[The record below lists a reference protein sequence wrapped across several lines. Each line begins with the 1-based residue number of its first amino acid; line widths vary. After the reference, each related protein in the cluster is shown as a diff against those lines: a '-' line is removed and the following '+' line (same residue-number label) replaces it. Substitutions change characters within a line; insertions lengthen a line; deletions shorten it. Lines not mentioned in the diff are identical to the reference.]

1 MSSKILC
8 EIRRNHHPKL
18 LEVCSGRRTNVILK
32 IDSSAVPPAMATE
45 KRVPSKYLHL
55 LLAHDKTKSVII
67 LYDVLCGVHK
77 NFIVWCNLQAIEND
91 QSVFVRS
98 IDKFANSFLRG
109 LAPDFI
115 LVIADLKKNDT
126 FLIFIGFALNKVNH
140 HIEPLYLSGT
150 DKARKHRKNISFV
163 FNSILQVTDL

>member
-1 MSSKILC
+1 MYCVVFIKIL
-8 EIRRNHHPKL
+8 L
-18 LEVCSGRRTNVILK
+18 F
-32 IDSSAVPPAMATE
+32 
-45 KRVPSKYLHL
+45 
-55 LLAHDKTKSVII
+55 
-67 LYDVLCGVHK
+67 GVT
-77 NFIVWCNLQAIEND
+77 LQAIEND

-150 DKARKHRKNISFV
+150 DKARKPRKNISFV